1 MNLLIAFLLAI
12 PFLAQLCSAV
22 QLQDAFVKDWISY
35 KYGELTSCAILST
48 ESLLCQSTSDRL
60 YSINVDTE
68 KVEYVI
74 DLEKFSHNLFEAS
87 RDLVITYH
95 YNTASAY
102 VWESQTGVL
111 IQELNFDSPIKDTR
125 GFFGRLVVTLADNS
139 KFLINYTTDQELK
152 VTSVDSLAD
161 SYAQLGEG
169 NSKDVFDA
177 LSKGSRNELFVADG
191 NSHYFATVRSLDI
204 QVSNFTLSE
213 NTDLSEI
220 PQNEIQTSK
229 KPHDFAVIDGAF
241 AVLTA
246 KDSEFT
252 LEVTSYE
259 SGEPSIKSISRT
271 QASSGKS
278 ILVDKPLSLSTIEKV
293 HHLVEETHAK
303 TEMTRWLL
311 RVKTHLVQLGKYVT
325 SLISKSEES
334 SKEQEI
340 AQDQF
345 GFLKTLVTFDFKT
358 NVVSAK
364 ESSDGSFLWTANVF
378 SAGKFIDLIEDD
390 DEVVVVHANSV
401 TSVSLRTG
409 EITHSEQVRET
420 IDAVFKVNAEPT
432 PEETEEGKKAFSLI
446 LKSGEN
452 LRIWGQKRTLQP
464 HQFFLVESEG
474 KLQSFKVFNSKAIP
488 TWKYSPQDEKIIL
501 VEHRSGDLTT
511 AIGITRSD
519 RSLLYKYLNPNLV
532 TVVSKT
538 ESGLKV
544 TLLDGVTGAVVYVQE
559 HKNESIDYS
568 SVTLLQTD
576 NWLVYAYRVT
586 YPANEQRVV
595 VVDLFADEKSAVGG
609 QKAIADGTYNAS
621 VASYST
627 KSFLFPENILQLQST
642 NTRFGITTRS
652 ILALTES
659 GSLMEVPKFVLNS
672 RRIDDRKM
680 TQQDAEDDF
689 RLSPY
694 EPVVAGNPQAV
705 LNHKQK
711 LQVSL
716 SHQQILVSPT
726 GLESSAI
733 VCFVNEFNDF
743 CTTVQPSS
751 SYDMLSANFDKTKLL
766 ITIAILFVAY
776 TVSKPF
782 VMSKKLNDKWT
793 D

>member
-1 MNLLIAFLLAI
+1 MNLLIAFLLAF
-12 PFLAQLCSAV
+12 PFLAQLTSAV
-22 QLQDAFVKDWISY
+22 QLQDAFVKDWISH

-60 YSINVDTE
+60 YRINVETE

-74 DLEKFSHNLFEAS
+74 DLEKTAHNQFEVAG
-87 RDLVITYH
+87 DLVITYH
-95 YNTASAY
+95 YKTASAY
-102 VWESQTGVL
+102 VWESQTGIL
-111 IQELNFDSPIKDTR
+111 IQDLNFDSPIKDAQN
-125 GFFGRLVVTLADNS
+125 FFGLLVVTLADS
-139 KFLINYTTDQELK
+139 SMVLISFTTDRELK
-152 VTSVDSLAD
+152 VTSVDSLSD
-161 SYAQLGEG
+161 SYKQLGGEY
-169 NSKDVFDA
+169 SKDVFDA
-177 LSKGSRNELFVADG
+177 LSKGLRNELFVADG
-191 NSHYFATVRSLDI
+191 GSHYFATVRSLDI
-204 QVSNFTLSE
+204 QVSKYTSSE
-213 NTDLSEI
+213 KTDLSDI
-220 PQNEIQTSK
+220 PQFEIQLSK
-229 KPHDFAVIDGAF
+229 KPHDFAVLDGAF

-246 KDSEFT
+246 EDSEFT
-252 LEVTSYE
+252 LEVTSTE
-259 SGEPSIKSISRT
+259 SGEPTIKSISRF
-271 QASSGKS
+271 QVSSGKS
-278 ILVDKPLSLSTIEKV
+278 ILVHKPLALSTIEKV

-311 RVKTHLVQLGKYVT
+311 RVKTHLSQLGRYVT
-325 SLISKSEES
+325 SLVSNSKDFT
-334 SKEQEI
+334 KEKEI
-340 AQDQF
+340 AEDRF

-358 NVVSAK
+358 QVVSAK
-364 ESSDGSFLWTANVF
+364 GSSDGSSLWTAKV
-378 SAGKFIDLIEDD
+378 SSSGKFIDLVENDG
-390 DEVVVVHANSV
+390 EVVVVHANSV

-409 EITHSEQVRET
+409 EMTHSEQVQEA

-432 PEETEEGKKAFSLI
+432 QEETEEGKKAFSLI

-452 LRIWGQKRTLQP
+452 LRIWGQERSLQP

-474 KLQSFKVFNSKAIP
+474 KLQSFKVSNSKVIP
-488 TWKYSPQDEKIIL
+488 TWKYSPQNEEIIQ
-501 VEHRSGDLTT
+501 VEHRSGELTT

-538 ESGLKV
+538 DSGLKI
-544 TLLDGVTGAVVYVQE
+544 TLLDGVAGAVVYVQE
-559 HKNESIDYS
+559 HKNESIDFS

-576 NWLVYAYRVT
+576 NWLVYAYRMT

-595 VVDLFADEKSAVGG
+595 VVDLFADEKTAVGG
-609 QKAIADGTYNAS
+609 PKSIADGTYNAS
-621 VASYST
+621 VASFST

-642 NTRFGITTRS
+642 YTRFGITTRS

-659 GSLMEVPKFVLNS
+659 GSLMEIPKYVLNS

-680 TQQDAEDDF
+680 TQEDAEDDF

-694 EPVVAGNPQAV
+694 EPVVAGSPQAV

-776 TVSKPF
+776 LLSKLF